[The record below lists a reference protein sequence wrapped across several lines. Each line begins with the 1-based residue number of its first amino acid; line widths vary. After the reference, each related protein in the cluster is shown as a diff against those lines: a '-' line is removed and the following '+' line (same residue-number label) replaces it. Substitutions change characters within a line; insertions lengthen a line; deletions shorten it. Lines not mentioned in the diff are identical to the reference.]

1 MWFIMKKTLTL
12 LPLAFLFAFPSLA
25 SAADSTPQG
34 TALPASFYCASAK
47 QIAESYVLLIKE
59 KYAKQA
65 KDQNYFEAQLKYQIA
80 AAKFSGIRS
89 TIELEAIG
97 GSRIPNVNDF
107 RYQSMVIEALR
118 AFDDFNVVSQKIIFS
133 APNTASTQAITSL
146 DFSTVITDIFSFVS
160 RFQDLWVKQDE
171 IRETRLKKLSDWI
184 NQYYKWS
191 DWDDIGMPATTN
203 AS

>member
-1 MWFIMKKTLTL
+1 MWFMMKKTLTL

-25 SAADSTPQG
+25 GATDNTPQG

-89 TIELEAIG
+89 TIELEAVG
-97 GSRIPNVNDF
+97 GSRIPNVNDS
-107 RYQSMVIEALR
+107 RYQSMVIEALK
-118 AFDDFNVVSQKIIFS
+118 AFDDFSAVSQKIIFS
-133 APNTASTQAITSL
+133 APNTASTQAVASL

-160 RFQDLWVKQDE
+160 RFQELWVKQDE

-184 NQYYKWS
+184 DQYYKWS
-191 DWDDIGMPATTN
+191 NWDDIGKPATTN

>member
-1 MWFIMKKTLTL
+1 MKKTLTL

-89 TIELEAIG
+89 TIELEAVG
-97 GSRIPNVNDF
+97 GSRIPNVNDS
-107 RYQSMVIEALR
+107 RYQSMVMEALR
-118 AFDDFNVVSQKIIFS
+118 AFDDFSTVSQKIIFS
-133 APNTASTQAITSL
+133 APNTASTQAVASL

-184 NQYYKWS
+184 DQYYKWS
-191 DWDDIGMPATTN
+191 NWDDIGKTATTN